1 MENNSSLNPLGPQ
14 FGKINAPAINT
25 QSMSPFEGDT
35 PRDHKINFPVT
46 PPLSSTNPN
55 YPIQDAIT
63 GDSRG
68 MQSKNNPRKKLTA
81 QEMGDAHGANFKMQ
95 VALHRDR
102 NQYATVNAYNA
113 GPSGNSF
120 YKRYAAY
127 GQKKFDEIGFS
138 PLRDN
143 EAMYNANTTI
153 GDDFSRMMKNSF
165 VPLFTRGFVAGPK
178 SLVKMMQ
185 GDFSADTEDARAYE
199 NAAAIGQSS
208 KKGMGAF
215 FSNTAMSF
223 GYTAGILTESVL
235 EEVAGALLAP
245 VTGGGSFFAATAN
258 NARKVGTVI
267 DRAMDGY
274 KAVNTTLKE
283 VNNIN
288 GARKMWKAAQ
298 DIGKSK
304 VGQFLNPL
312 ENTLDALVGVGKN
325 ADNLT
330 GLARLAQGTGKTAGG
345 LFRDIRNINM
355 SLAEARLEGGMTE
368 NAVYDKAY
376 DAFYKRNGRAPSDDE
391 QYQMTKTAKEASVNT
406 MIWNS
411 ALIFATNKI
420 VLPNF
425 LKSGISKRAI
435 QSKIDDVY
443 AFKGGKVV
451 LEKTFG
457 EGKKIATGTFNFVED
472 TFVNSLKGFKKAP
485 LMTTAKLTGKY
496 LKANLM
502 EGVQETLQDVI
513 SVANEKYYLDAYKNK
528 ELGAH
533 LYNRSLS
540 SLRYDGL
547 KDQFSAQGFETFAS
561 GALMGLFSGG
571 LNLVKGGLD
580 YGYNKTFNKEK
591 YQEYKDAR
599 AKHGTDVAKQLTA
612 LYNSPSEFFSSR
624 IVNYGTQNNT
634 ITNIDDA
641 NTKEAKDDLSQAFM
655 SQVYTALDTDTLN
668 HFKDHIGSFKETSP
682 EEFEEAFGFEQGT
695 GAKEQEKIDK
705 ILTNIDAVEKSYNYA
720 NDRFPNPID
729 ISNYKQGTPEFE
741 DAAIFHQAW
750 KAGIRDY
757 VFNNHAFMDTAQR
770 MTSISGT
777 ILDNPSM
784 KKMSQLDMN
793 LILDPTNI
801 DNELDLLKSE
811 IYSLKTATDTKSK
824 ADLTKKEAR
833 VKALEEFADVHEKYL
848 SRPQKLK
855 LAEAIFDAVKE
866 KKGFESLSDEEK
878 IQVLEVNQKHFEET
892 FGERLTDDE
901 LQNVLD
907 AEKGNTLLNSKLEI
921 AYKNY
926 LKNSNGI
933 DQSYVFNT
941 DIDESFE
948 KLKDYYKLNAESKE
962 LVKAIN
968 LLHNPQSFMDNVNK
982 SRIWMSNMYNN
993 REDYFID
1000 MVNKQMEALESNE
1013 LLNKFADMN
1022 IFLDLEQFQD
1032 FMENGVPPKEF
1043 LDNTTKQVIPIGSD
1057 RYNELLFTLYEAK
1070 KLREK
1075 NVSKPSLDEKLQVQ
1089 LDKLDVAEKNEIDA
1103 LDKVEVKGKANTV
1116 KKKDMTINDV
1126 AVAVALNEFV
1136 EITNQDTGE
1145 VITLY
1150 SSEEGL
1156 RSDDEEGDLIS
1167 IKDVKATFS
1176 QYSTYKLESKPD
1188 PKAVKEIQEKY
1199 NKLKEEVIAKY
1210 NAEKES
1216 GQAKVYSI
1224 HTPAKDLPEDLYKE
1238 LQDSFNKSEQDAIDA
1253 IDEFDDEGMESL
1265 FSNFI
1270 QTNPLAKDII
1280 TAYNAKNTEEVE
1292 KELSDEIDEFEFK
1305 QGDKVQQTAKLST
1318 EGLIAIRDQIK
1329 LQRDK
1334 ETEAVKKENYSRF
1347 INKLEKLI
1355 NTRQRKGYTVDV
1367 QEKIKVLKE
1376 KLVAQQKNIEKK
1388 DETHYR
1394 VKASGKLL
1402 ERVTNFLQKLKSDK
1416 YTYLGDKAI
1425 KEAFNETIDIQGL
1438 TEDSIDEFMNE
1449 INVTL
1454 TANDINSGYTKDTL
1468 DGVLSTSDNV
1478 RNYLEE
1484 LLENKAE
1491 MPIKSKRELLADI
1504 QNFISENAYEYTRKA
1519 GNYLDA
1525 QLRSFFTPGGKPVFD
1540 ESEISREAYDE
1551 LFGPESYISGL
1562 KQKIDSR
1569 ELFVLANN
1577 IKVYDEETGIAGEID
1592 LLLIDTEGKLQIVD
1606 FKTGDQKKWNGF
1618 VEQTKAG
1625 RNKTEDYTLQQYTY
1639 ARLLKKMTGLDAEI
1653 NIMPL
1658 EITINQKE
1666 YKIASVKK
1674 PSNTELVGLNK
1685 WYFPLDSSF
1694 NNIKTKLDKEID
1706 ITEPV
1711 QPEETV
1717 IEITDLSDT
1726 EYNNF
1731 IDNGI
1736 VSQDRI
1742 NAIAEKVKN
1751 NVELSEKE
1759 TAIFNDKTAEI
1770 NKILQEVKVEE
1781 EKQATKVSQLDLK
1794 KGDTVIVEKTIP
1806 GRKNDPDF
1814 ASAGAVITVMET
1826 TEKGVRF
1833 TYMGRQKSLS
1843 LTEMDKFVTTI
1854 PIQKAKDAE
1863 VAEEKLD
1870 ELDKELIAD
1879 SIKVVKEFI
1888 NSDTLI
1894 ANAKGKADEKSL
1906 EDIYKDLLND
1916 LDC

>member
-1 MENNSSLNPLGPQ
+1 MERNSSLDPLGPE

-25 QSMSPFEGDT
+25 KSMSPFEGDVLK
-35 PRDHKINFPVT
+35 DNKIDYFPVT

-63 GDSRG
+63 GNSRG
-68 MQSKNNPRKKLTA
+68 IQSKNNPRKKISA
-81 QEMGDAHGANFKMQ
+81 NEMGDAIANDFKMQ
-95 VALHRDR
+95 LAANKDR

-143 EAMYNANTTI
+143 EAMYNAHTTV
-153 GDDFSRMMKNSF
+153 GDDFTRMMKNSF

-178 SLVKMMQ
+178 SLIKMMQ

-215 FSNTAMSF
+215 FNNTAMSF
-223 GYTAGILTESVL
+223 AYTAGIITESIL
-235 EEVAGALLAP
+235 EEAAGALLAP
-245 VTGGGSFFAATAN
+245 VTGGGSFFLSTTN
-258 NARKVGTVI
+258 NLNKGKKIGKVL
-267 DRAMDGY
+267 DDALDGY
-274 KAVNTTLKE
+274 KAVNTTLKDA
-283 VNNIN
+283 NNIN
-288 GARKMWKAAQ
+288 GTRKMWKAAQ

-312 ENTLDALVGVGKN
+312 ENTFDALSDIGKN

-345 LFRDIRNINM
+345 LFKDIRNLNM

-368 NAVYDKAY
+368 NSVYDKAY
-376 DAFYKRNGRAPSDDE
+376 DAFYKRNGRAPSNDE
-391 QYQMTKTAKEASVNT
+391 QYEMTKTAKASGVNT
-406 MIWNS
+406 LIWNS
-411 ALIFATNKI
+411 GLIFATNKI
-420 VLPNF
+420 VIPNL
-425 LKSGISKRAI
+425 LKSGIVKKAI
-435 QSKIDDVY
+435 QSKIDDVL

-451 LEKTFG
+451 LEKTFK
-457 EGKKIATGTFNFVED
+457 EGKKIATGKFNFVED

-485 LMTTAKLTGKY
+485 IMTTAKLTGKY

-502 EGVQETLQDVI
+502 EGVQESLQDVV

-533 LYNRSLS
+533 LYNRALS
-540 SLRYDGL
+540 SIMYDGL
-547 KDQFSAQGFETFAS
+547 KSQFSSQGLETFAS

-580 YGYNKTFNKEK
+580 YGYNNTFNKEK
-591 YQEYKDAR
+591 YQEYKDLR
-599 AKHGTDVAKQLTA
+599 EKHGKDVAAQLTA
-612 LYNSPSEFFSSR
+612 LYNKPSEFFNSR
-624 IVNYGTQNNT
+624 IVNYGAQNNT
-634 ITNIDDA
+634 ITNIDGA

-655 SQVYTALDTDTLN
+655 SQVYTALDTDTIN
-668 HFKDHIGSFKETSP
+668 YFKDHISSFKDASP

-695 GAKEQEKIDK
+695 GAKEQQKIDK
-705 ILTNIDAVEKSYNYA
+705 ILTNIDEVEKSYKYA
-720 NDRFPNPID
+720 NDRFPNPVD
-729 ISNYKQGTPEFE
+729 ISNYKEGTPEYE
-741 DAAIFHQAW
+741 NAALFHQAW
-750 KAGIRDY
+750 KAGVRDY

-770 MTSISGT
+770 MTSISSS

-784 KKMSQLDMN
+784 KNMSQLDMN
-793 LILDPTNI
+793 MILDPTNI
-801 DNELDLLKSE
+801 GNELDLLKSE
-811 IYSLKTATDTKSK
+811 IDSLKTSTDPKSK

-833 VKALEEFADVHEKYL
+833 VKALEEFADIHEKYV
-848 SRPQKLK
+848 SRPHKLK

-866 KKGFESLSDEEK
+866 KKGFESLTDEQK
-878 IQVLEVNQKHFEET
+878 IQILEVNQKHFEET

-907 AEKGNTLLNSKLEI
+907 AEKGATLLNSKLEL

-933 DQSYVFNT
+933 NQSYIFDT

-948 KLKDYYKLNAESKE
+948 KLKDYYQLNAESKE

-968 LLHNPQSFMDNVNK
+968 LLHDPQSFMAHVDK
-982 SRIWMSNMYNN
+982 TRTWMTNMYNN
-993 REDYFID
+993 REDYYID

-1013 LLNKFADMN
+1013 LLNKLADRN

-1032 FMENGVPPKEF
+1032 FIENGVPPKEF

-1057 RYNELLFTLYEAK
+1057 KYNELLFLLMQAK
-1070 KLREK
+1070 ALREK
-1075 NVSKPSLDEKLQVQ
+1075 NVTKPSLDEKLQVQ
-1089 LDKLDVAEKNEIDA
+1089 IDKLDVAEQSEIDA

-1116 KKKDMTINDV
+1116 KKKDMTINDI

-1136 EITNQDTGE
+1136 DITNQDTGE

-1156 RSDDEEGDLIS
+1156 RRDDKDGDLIS
-1167 IKDVKATFS
+1167 IKDVKVTFS
-1176 QYSTYKLESKPD
+1176 QYSTYKLENKPD
-1188 PKAVKEIQEKY
+1188 PKAVKEIQDKY

-1280 TAYNAKNTEEVE
+1280 AAYNAKNTEEVE

-1305 QGDKVQQTAKLST
+1305 LGNKAQQTAKLTT
-1318 EGLIAIRDQIK
+1318 EGLIATRDQFK
-1329 LQRDK
+1329 LQREK
-1334 ETEAVKKENYSRF
+1334 ETDPAKKEYYSNL

-1376 KLVAQQKNIEKK
+1376 KLIAQQKNIEKK

-1394 VKASGKLL
+1394 VKSSGKLL
-1402 ERVTNFLQKLKSDK
+1402 ERVTNFLKDFKSD
-1416 YTYLGDKAI
+1416 TYEYVGAKEI
-1425 KEAFNETIDIQGL
+1425 KIAFNNTIDKLGL
-1438 TEDSIDEFMNE
+1438 TEDSIDDFMNE
-1449 INVTL
+1449 INATL
-1454 TANDINSGYTKDTL
+1454 TADGINSGYTKNTL
-1468 DGVLSTSDNV
+1468 DGIASTSDNI
-1478 RNYLEE
+1478 RNYLQE

-1491 MPIKSKRELLADI
+1491 IPVKSKKELLEDI

-1540 ESEISREAYDE
+1540 ESEISKEAFDE
-1551 LFGPESYISGL
+1551 FFGPDSYIYGL

-1577 IKVYDEETGIAGEID
+1577 IKVFDEETGIAGEID
-1592 LLLIDTEGKLQIVD
+1592 LLLIDKEGKLQIID

-1625 RNKTEDYTLQQYTY
+1625 KNKTEDYTLQQYTY

-1674 PSNTELVGLNK
+1674 PTNTELVGLNK
-1685 WYFPLDSSF
+1685 FYFPLDPSF
-1694 NNIKTKLDKEID
+1694 NDIKTKLDNKIN
-1706 ITEPV
+1706 ITEP
-1711 QPEETV
+1711 
-1717 IEITDLSDT
+1717 IITEPGIKIATEVKLSD
-1726 EYNNF
+1726 E
-1731 IDNGI
+1731 
-1736 VSQDRI
+1736 
-1742 NAIAEKVKN
+1742 
-1751 NVELSEKE
+1751 
-1759 TAIFNDKTAEI
+1759 DKTKLGRLGYKSEFYRQLSKDDLT
-1770 NKILQEVKVEE
+1770 KILQDSIPIEVFTKEQTTIE

-1814 ASAGAVITVMET
+1814 ASAGAVITVIET
-1826 TEKGVRF
+1826 TEKGVKF
-1833 TYMGRQKSLS
+1833 TYMGRQKTLS
-1843 LTEMDKFVTTI
+1843 LTEMDKFVTTV

-1863 VAEEKLD
+1863 VADEKLD

-1894 ANAKGKADEKSL
+1894 ENAQGKANEKSL

>member
-1 MENNSSLNPLGPQ
+1 
-14 FGKINAPAINT
+14 
-25 QSMSPFEGDT
+25 
-35 PRDHKINFPVT
+35 
-46 PPLSSTNPN
+46 
-55 YPIQDAIT
+55 
-63 GDSRG
+63 
-68 MQSKNNPRKKLTA
+68 
-81 QEMGDAHGANFKMQ
+81 
-95 VALHRDR
+95 
-102 NQYATVNAYNA
+102 
-113 GPSGNSF
+113 
-120 YKRYAAY
+120 
-127 GQKKFDEIGFS
+127 
-138 PLRDN
+138 
-143 EAMYNANTTI
+143 
-153 GDDFSRMMKNSF
+153 
-165 VPLFTRGFVAGPK
+165 
-178 SLVKMMQ
+178 
-185 GDFSADTEDARAYE
+185 
-199 NAAAIGQSS
+199 
-208 KKGMGAF
+208 
-215 FSNTAMSF
+215 
-223 GYTAGILTESVL
+223 
-235 EEVAGALLAP
+235 
-245 VTGGGSFFAATAN
+245 
-258 NARKVGTVI
+258 
-267 DRAMDGY
+267 
-274 KAVNTTLKE
+274 
-283 VNNIN
+283 
-288 GARKMWKAAQ
+288 MWKAAEN
-298 DIGKSK
+298 IGKSK

-312 ENTLDALVGVGKN
+312 ENTFDALVGVGKN

-355 SLAEARLEGGMTE
+355 SLAEARLEGGMTQ

-391 QYQMTKTAKEASVNT
+391 QYQMTKTAKEAGVNT
-406 MIWNS
+406 IIWNS

-425 LKSGISKRAI
+425 LKSGISKKAV

-457 EGKKIATGTFNFVED
+457 EGKKIATGKFNFVED

-485 LMTTAKLTGKY
+485 IMTTAKLTGKY

-502 EGVQETLQDVI
+502 EGVQESLQDVI

-533 LYNRSLS
+533 LYNRALS
-540 SLRYDGL
+540 SIMYDGL
-547 KDQFSAQGFETFAS
+547 KDQFSSQGFETFAS

-612 LYNSPSEFFSSR
+612 LYNSPSEFFNSR

-682 EEFEEAFGFEQGT
+682 EEFEEAFGFEKGT

-705 ILTNIDAVEKSYNYA
+705 ILTNIDAVEKSYKYA
-720 NDRFPNPID
+720 NDRFPNPVD

-750 KAGIRDY
+750 KSGVRDY
-757 VFNNHAFMDTAQR
+757 VFNNNTFMNVVGR

-811 IYSLKTATDTKSK
+811 IDSLKTATDTKSK
-824 ADLTKKEAR
+824 TDLTKKEAR

-878 IQVLEVNQKHFEET
+878 IQVLEVNQKHFEEA
-892 FGERLTDDE
+892 FGERLNDDE
-901 LQNVLD
+901 LQNILD

-948 KLKDYYKLNAESKE
+948 TLKHYYLLNAESKE

-968 LLHNPQSFMDNVNK
+968 LLHDPQSFMDNVNK
-982 SRIWMSNMYNN
+982 TRTWMGNMYNN

-1238 LQDSFNKSEQDAIDA
+1238 LQDSFNKSEQDAIDS

-1280 TAYNAKNTEEVE
+1280 TAYNAKNTEEAE
-1292 KELSDEIDEFEFK
+1292 KEASDEIDEFEFK

-1334 ETEAVKKENYSRF
+1334 ETEAAKKENYSRF

-1394 VKASGKLL
+1394 VKSSGKLL
-1402 ERVTNFLQKLKSDK
+1402 ERVTNFLKDFKTD
-1416 YTYLGDKAI
+1416 TYEYIGTKAI
-1425 KEAFNETIDIQGL
+1425 KIAFNNTIDKFGL
-1438 TEDSIDEFMNE
+1438 TEDSIDDFMNE
-1449 INVTL
+1449 IDATL
-1454 TANDINSGYTKDTL
+1454 TADGINSGYTKNTL
-1468 DGVLSTSDNV
+1468 DGIASTSDNI

-1491 MPIKSKRELLADI
+1491 IPVKSKRELLENI

-1540 ESEISREAYDE
+1540 ESEISREAFDE
-1551 LFGPESYISGL
+1551 FFGPDSYISGL

-1577 IKVYDEETGIAGEID
+1577 IKVFDEETGVAGEID
-1592 LLLIDTEGKLQIVD
+1592 LLLIDTEGKLQIID

-1625 RNKTEDYTLQQYTY
+1625 KNKTEDYTLQQYTY

-1674 PSNTELVGLNK
+1674 PTNTELVGLNK
-1685 WYFPLDSSF
+1685 WYFPLDPSF
-1694 NNIKTKLDKEID
+1694 NNIKTRLDKEIN

-1711 QPEETV
+1711 
-1717 IEITDLSDT
+1717 ITEPGIKVVTEVKLSDEDKT
-1726 EYNNF
+1726 KLGRLGYKSEFYRQLSKDDLTKILQDSIPIEVFTKEQTTIEEKPTIDEAQKADIEAAYSYITTRKYNGNRRDEVNKVGEDLAKRF
-1731 IDNGI
+1731 VVTLKEKGLVKEGFRTAERTDGS
-1736 VSQDRI
+1736 V
-1742 NAIAEKVKN
+1742 EKVKVNTDTEGN
-1751 NVELSEKE
+1751 NLGNDWSTAGKFKDDFRKFVDAEL
-1759 TAIFNDKTAEI
+1759 AA
-1770 NKILQEVKVEE
+1770 LGKV
-1781 EKQATKVSQLDLK
+1781 EKQATKVSELTLK
-1794 KGDTVIVEKTIP
+1794 NGDTVIVEKTIP

-1814 ASAGAVITVMET
+1814 ASVGAVITVMET
-1826 TEKGVRF
+1826 TEKGIRF
-1833 TYMGRQKSLS
+1833 TYMGRQKTLS

-1863 VAEEKLD
+1863 IADEKLD

-1894 ANAKGKADEKSL
+1894 ENAQGKANEKSL
-1906 EDIYKDLLND
+1906 ENIYKDLLND